1 MERPRDWTLLDEI
14 EDDEPITEQAAQRVR
29 DHAPAGC
36 LMCAIEEGDDPWD
49 DE

>member
-1 MERPRDWTLLDEI
+1 MEQLRDWTLLDEI
-14 EDDEPITEQAAQRVR
+14 EDDGPITEQAAQRVR

-36 LMCAIEEGDDPWD
+36 LMCAIEEGDDQWD

>member
-1 MERPRDWTLLDEI
+1 MEQASDWTLLDEI

-29 DHAPAGC
+29 EHALAGC
-36 LMCAIEEGDDPWD
+36 LICALEEWD